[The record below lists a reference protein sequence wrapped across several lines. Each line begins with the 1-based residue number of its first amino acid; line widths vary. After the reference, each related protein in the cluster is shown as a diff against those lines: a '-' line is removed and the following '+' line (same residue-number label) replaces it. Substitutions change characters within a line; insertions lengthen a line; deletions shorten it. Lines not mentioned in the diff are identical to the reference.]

1 MLSLFYWV
9 GLRSEIE
16 RVRLDFTREIKGFT
30 ILGSILNFLV
40 GSGEVVDFTGILRVE
55 IKYGRGW
62 ILKLV

>member
-30 ILGSILNFLV
+30 IFRAI
-40 GSGEVVDFTGILRVE
+40 SGFWLEMEKVVDFLG
-55 IKYGRGW
+55 
-62 ILKLV
+62 